1 MFLKTILG
9 ERQST
14 RATACQPKVFTKPN
28 RPMLGAVAGALV
40 RAAADALEDAI
51 WSAQRETGRGY
62 GIAVFDLDPEAPGGK
77 TSITINYYQSAGR
90 RQGAESGPR
99 MVRNCGPV
107 EEAAP

>member
-1 MFLKTILG
+1 
-9 ERQST
+9 
-14 RATACQPKVFTKPN
+14 
-28 RPMLGAVAGALV
+28 
-40 RAAADALEDAI
+40 
-51 WSAQRETGRGY
+51 
-62 GIAVFDLDPEAPGGK
+62 VFDLDPEAPGGK